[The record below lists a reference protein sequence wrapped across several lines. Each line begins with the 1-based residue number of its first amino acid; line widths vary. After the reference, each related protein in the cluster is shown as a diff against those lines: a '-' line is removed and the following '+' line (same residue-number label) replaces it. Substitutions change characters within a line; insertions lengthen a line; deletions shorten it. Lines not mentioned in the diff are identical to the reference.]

1 MLIWRWPSE
10 NQRWEP
16 TMIVGALGLR
26 SLPVFVS
33 IRVALDEILITV
45 RKQINTHLNVEESEN
60 DNILENIGVG

>member
-1 MLIWRWPSE
+1 
-10 NQRWEP
+10 
-16 TMIVGALGLR
+16 MIVGPLGLR
-26 SLPVFVS
+26 SLPVFAS